1 MGSSIV
7 LIFADP
13 YASVPGL
20 FIARNGLIIM
30 EHAGCTRFCQSCAIP
45 MPNDSLLGTNSDGT
59 LNPDYCRYCYDN
71 GRFLQDVTME
81 EFIEL
86 CVPLAPHAGMTEE
99 QMRDHCTRVFPA
111 LKRWKRA

>member
-1 MGSSIV
+1 
-7 LIFADP
+7 
-13 YASVPGL
+13 
-20 FIARNGLIIM
+20 M

-86 CVPLAPHAGMTEE
+86 CVPLAPHAGMTEA
-99 QMRDHCTRVFPA
+99 QMRNHCTRVFPA
-111 LKRWKRA
+111 LKRWKGARSEQR